1 MMRAPDVVIELPQR
15 FAIPVHGPEIHVAV
29 VCADQ
34 PREFQEPVDALWGGR
49 DAGAAAAD
57 SELAQ
62 GLDVLEP
69 FFGGEGSGHVR
80 LGGEF
85 GLVEG

>member
-29 VCADQ
+29 AGADQ
-34 PREFQEPVDALWGGR
+34 PREFQEPVNALRGGR

-57 SELAQ
+57 SELA
-62 GLDVLEP
+62 
-69 FFGGEGSGHVR
+69 
-80 LGGEF
+80 
-85 GLVEG
+85 